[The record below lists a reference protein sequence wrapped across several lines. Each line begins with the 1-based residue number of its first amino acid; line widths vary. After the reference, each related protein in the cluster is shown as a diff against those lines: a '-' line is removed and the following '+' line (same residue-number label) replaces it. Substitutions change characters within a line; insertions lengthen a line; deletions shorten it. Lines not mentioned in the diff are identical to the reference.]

1 MTQTQP
7 APAPA
12 ADTTRTY
19 PSRRDPGRGGR
30 SRPVAA
36 RRHVPEPAPASDPG
50 HSEPGHDARPADA
63 NPAPYPADAT
73 RLFHAVE
80 QPRPAAPVRTPV
92 PVRTSAPTVVHT
104 HVFDPVRAAA
114 RPSAERTPA
123 AEATRA
129 ERAPERR
136 TARKPARKGR
146 TPGRWA
152 GIGVGLTVAVATTTT
167 LTAIAPQ
174 AAAPE
179 SGDRPTTGSLDAI
192 TTAAA
197 AAVDERAGGASRS
210 GARTGVAPASTV
222 KSVAGG
228 AKVTVSDEAKMSVET
243 LARGEI
249 EAPPPPVLPG
259 CDGLA
264 AGSGTNGQIPS
275 SELCTLWD
283 GHTQVRADAAV
294 ALAELNQAY
303 QAAWGEPMCITDGF
317 RSYAQQVATK
327 AAKGYLA
334 AVPGT
339 SNHGWGL
346 AVDIC
351 PESYAGSR
359 WDWLAANAPAYGW
372 DNPDWARPGGSKYE
386 PWHWE
391 YTAGVTQ
398 MGG

>member
-7 APAPA
+7 APAPTA
-12 ADTTRTY
+12 EPTRTY

-30 SRPVAA
+30 ARPVDA
-36 RRHVPEPAPASDPG
+36 RRHVPEPALAP
-50 HSEPGHDARPADA
+50 EPVHDVRPADA
-63 NPAPYPADAT
+63 NPAPRPDAT
-73 RLFHAVE
+73 QLFHAVE
-80 QPRPAAPVRTPV
+80 QPRPAPPVRTP
-92 PVRTSAPTVVHT
+92 APTVVHT

-114 RPSAERTPA
+114 RTSAEPTPA
-123 AEATRA
+123 AEPARA
-129 ERAPERR
+129 ERSPERR
-136 TARKPARKGR
+136 PARKPARKGR

-179 SGDRPTTGSLDAI
+179 SGDGPTTGSLEAI
-192 TTAAA
+192 TAAAA
-197 AAVDERAGGASRS
+197 AAVDDRDGAASRS
-210 GARTGVAPASTV
+210 GARTGVAPASAV

-228 AKVTVSDEAKMSVET
+228 AKVTVSDKATMSVES
-243 LARGEI
+243 LDRGEI
-249 EAPPPPVLPG
+249 QAPPPVLPG
-259 CDGLA
+259 CEGQA
-264 AGSGTNGQIPS
+264 AGSGSNGQIPS

-283 GHTQVRADAAV
+283 GHTQVRGDAAV
-294 ALAELNQAY
+294 ALAELNEAY
-303 QAAWGEPMCITDGF
+303 QAAWGESMCITDGF
-317 RSYAQQVATK
+317 RSYSQQVATK

-351 PESYAGSR
+351 PETYAGSR

-398 MGG
+398 MGGY

>member
-12 ADTTRTY
+12 RTY

-30 SRPVAA
+30 SRPVTAV
-36 RRHVPEPAPASDPG
+36 RHVPEPVREGAPPRA
-50 HSEPGHDARPADA
+50 A
-63 NPAPYPADAT
+63 APVT
-73 RLFHAVE
+73 
-80 QPRPAAPVRTPV
+80 PAAPATPAPRVHVQAPAPATPPVVHAHVFAPVHPAADDGAPRGTTTPAETARTVRR
-92 PVRTSAPTVVHT
+92 PVRKS
-104 HVFDPVRAAA
+104 
-114 RPSAERTPA
+114 
-123 AEATRA
+123 
-129 ERAPERR
+129 
-136 TARKPARKGR
+136 ARKRV
-146 TPGRWA
+146 PGRLA
-152 GIGVGLTVAVATTTT
+152 GLGVGLTVAVATTTT
-167 LTAIAPQ
+167 LTGIAPQ

-179 SGDRPTTGSLDAI
+179 ADNQPTTGSLEAI
-192 TTAAA
+192 TAAAA
-197 AAVDERAGGASRS
+197 AAVDDRGAAASRS
-210 GARTGVAPASTV
+210 GARAGVAQASTV
-222 KSVAGG
+222 QQTSAG
-228 AKVTVSDEAKMSVET
+228 ATVTVSDKAKMTVET

-249 EAPPPPVLPG
+249 EAPPPVLPG
-259 CDGLA
+259 CGGEA
-264 AGSGTNGQIPS
+264 AGTGSNGQIPS

-283 GHTQVRADAAV
+283 GRTQVRADAAV
-294 ALAELNQAY
+294 RLAELNEAY
-303 QAAWGEPMCITDGF
+303 KAAWGESMCITDGF

-334 AVPGT
+334 AAPGT

-351 PESYAGSR
+351 PETYSGSR

-398 MGG
+398 MGDY

>member
-12 ADTTRTY
+12 TRTY

-30 SRPVAA
+30 SRPVTAV
-36 RRHVPEPAPASDPG
+36 RHVPEPVR
-50 HSEPGHDARPADA
+50 E
-63 NPAPYPADAT
+63 PAP
-73 RLFHAVE
+73 
-80 QPRPAAPVRTPV
+80 PRAAAPAAPVPAASPAAPAAPVHVHAPAAATP
-92 PVRTSAPTVVHT
+92 AVVHA
-104 HVFDPVRAAA
+104 HVFDPVRPAAA
-114 RPSAERTPA
+114 RTTPRS
-123 AEATRA
+123 ETPRGETSRSETTRS
-129 ERAPERR
+129 ERR
-136 TARKPARKGR
+136 PVRKSARKRV
-146 TPGRWA
+146 PGRLA
-152 GIGVGLTVAVATTTT
+152 GLGVGLTVAVATTTT

-179 SGDRPTTGSLDAI
+179 PDDQPTTGSLEAI
-192 TTAAA
+192 TAAAA
-197 AAVDERAGGASRS
+197 AAVDDRDGGASRS
-210 GARTGVAPASTV
+210 GARAGVAKVSTV
-222 KSVAGG
+222 QQTAAG
-228 AKVTVSDEAKMSVET
+228 ATVTVSDKAKMSVEK

-249 EAPPPPVLPG
+249 EAPPPVLPG
-259 CDGLA
+259 CDGEA
-264 AGSGTNGQIPS
+264 AGTGSNGQIPS

-283 GHTQVRADAAV
+283 GRTQVRADAAV
-294 ALAELNQAY
+294 ALAELNEAY
-303 QAAWGEPMCITDGF
+303 KAAWGESMCITDGF
-317 RSYAQQVATK
+317 RSYSQQVATK

-351 PESYAGSR
+351 PETYSGSR

-398 MGG
+398 MGGY